1 MAVSEL
7 SSDADLKALK
17 SYISDLFRGYYKKN
31 LSILVM
37 GKFGVGKS
45 SLVNAIVGKPVS
57 LHDGRSKRQ
66 NSKCAMETKQYFSD
80 PIEGFVVQVWDS
92 PGMQDG
98 EEKDDLY
105 LADIQEKTREI
116 DLIIYCLKM
125 DDKRF
130 YPADKI
136 AMKKLTE
143 IFGKKLWEH
152 SVIAL
157 TFANKV
163 EDTSGG
169 DQTTYFQDELEFWKD
184 AIRSFFKNEVIPDHE
199 SLQSPPVCPTGYYR
213 EHRSLPICEDW
224 LTKFW
229 ETCYNVIRSKG
240 SFTLVKDKNSLP
252 SWRIIKKRLL
262 IMSVIGLG
270 VTVVYIILN
279 WLHPKKLSK

>member
-1 MAVSEL
+1 MVCSNGKNSTFTIQPHGLSENTPNDCSTL
-7 SSDADLKALK
+7 EKTILK
-17 SYISDLFRGYYKKN
+17 SLGTLMRSSPSLLL
-31 LSILVM
+31 LSLPSLLEW
-37 GKFGVGKS
+37 S
-45 SLVNAIVGKPVS
+45 SLFANPSDRLNA
-57 LHDGRSKRQ
+57 
-66 NSKCAMETKQYFSD
+66 
-80 PIEGFVVQVWDS
+80 
-92 PGMQDG
+92 
-98 EEKDDLY
+98 
-105 LADIQEKTREI
+105 
-116 DLIIYCLKM
+116 
-125 DDKRF
+125 
-130 YPADKI
+130 
-136 AMKKLTE
+136 
-143 IFGKKLWEH
+143 
-152 SVIAL
+152 

-169 DQTTYFQDELEFWKD
+169 DQTTYFQDELEFWKN
-184 AIRSFFKNEVIPDHE
+184 AIRSFFKNEIISDPG

-213 EHRSLPICEDW
+213 QHRSLPICEDW